1 MDDMEA
7 ILRRVDHHPADQGE
21 MQPSRLRRLVIA
33 AKDALPTT
41 LANFLEANS
50 WSLIYA
56 ESPAVARAF
65 ADEQELLV
73 GLAVFPESRDPAL
86 QIAVQQTVFALPRV
100 KWIGALRRED
110 LRDILVKRFITQRLY
125 DFQVFP
131 LDGERLAMALGH
143 AYGMATIEQEFRRG
157 EETRWSSRSGLI
169 GDSPVMRELYR
180 VLQHAAE
187 SEVPVLITGPTGT
200 GKEKAAR
207 AVHEHSSRA
216 QAPFVALNCAA
227 IPPSLLQAE
236 LFGHVKGAF
245 TDASESRMGHIEAAD
260 GGTLFLDEIGDMPVD
275 SQATLLRFLEDMLVT
290 PLGSRTSRRVDVRVI
305 ASTNKDLEVAIR
317 KREFRADLFYRLA
330 VLVIRTPSLSLREG
344 DIELLARHFLDEAIA
359 AVGVA
364 QDVGFSDDAL
374 RVMRSYAW
382 PGNLRELRSCVFH
395 AVIDC
400 KSRLI
405 LPGDLN
411 IGVTSKRGAD
421 LHGLGGNSLQ
431 DARDQSEKR
440 KLELALAVN
449 GSNVTRTAR
458 DLGVSR
464 MTLYRL
470 MAKHGVTP
478 NRDS

>member
-1 MDDMEA
+1 MEA
-7 ILRRVDHHPADQGE
+7 ILRRAGSFPASRDE
-21 MQPSRLRRLVIA
+21 AQPARVRRLVIA
-33 AKDALPTT
+33 AKGVLPPAL
-41 LANFLEANS
+41 AGFLEVNS
-50 WSLIYA
+50 WSLSYA
-56 ESPAVARAF
+56 DSPAVARAL
-65 ADEQELLV
+65 DEEQDLLV
-73 GLAVFPESRDPAL
+73 GLAVFPESRETAL
-86 QIAVQQTVFALPRV
+86 QLAVEQTVFALPRV
-100 KWIGALRRED
+100 KWIGALARED
-110 LRDILVKRFITQRLY
+110 LRDILVKKFITQRLY

-143 AYGMATIEQEFRRG
+143 AYGMATIEKEFRRG

-169 GDSPVMRELYR
+169 GDSPVMRDLYR
-180 VLQHAAE
+180 MLQHAAQ

-207 AVHEHSSRA
+207 AIHEHSSRA

-245 TDASESRMGHIEAAD
+245 TDASERRIGHIEAAD

-275 SQATLLRFLEDMLVT
+275 SQATLLRFLEDKLVT
-290 PLGSRTSRRVDVRVI
+290 PLGSRTTKRVDVRVI
-305 ASTNKDLEVAIR
+305 TSTNKDLEAAIR
-317 KREFRADLFYRLA
+317 KHEFRADLFYRLA

-364 QDVGFSDDAL
+364 QDVCFSDDAL
-374 RVMRSYAW
+374 KVMRRYAW

-411 IGVTSKRGAD
+411 IGLTANRGAD
-421 LHGLGGNSLQ
+421 VRGLGAKPLQ
-431 DARDQSEKR
+431 DARDQSEKH
-440 KLELALAVN
+440 KLELALAIN
-449 GSNVTRTAR
+449 GSNITRTAR
-458 DLGVSR
+458 DLNVSR

-470 MAKHGVTP
+470 MAKHGVSP
-478 NRDS
+478 SRDS